1 MIDVI
6 ILGSTG
12 SIGTQA
18 LEVIRE
24 HPEQFRVL
32 GLAAGGANLDLL
44 SEQILEFHPQRVA
57 LGGKTPARSEAGLL
71 EALRL
76 SGVRPGDSRMPEI
89 LAGSSS
95 VETLASFA
103 PQATVLNGIT
113 GGVGLGAT
121 LAALQAGSKLALAN
135 KESLVVGGALVK
147 QAQVFPGQ
155 VVPVDSEHSAIAQS
169 LLAGVHEKGMT
180 SPVVT
185 GRSEVA
191 ELVLTASGGPFR
203 GRKASELTGIRAK
216 DALAHPTWQMGPVVT
231 VNSSTLMNKGL
242 ELIEAA
248 LLFDL
253 PVGQITP
260 IIHPQSIVHSAV
272 TWQDGATILQA
283 SPPDMK
289 IPIALGLTWGAEVNS
304 SEFFLDNLVDR
315 KILLEA
321 GRTNQ
326 GEELHSTWQVTE
338 STKLTKVVNATTSY
352 RVAAPYR
359 LPAIAKPL
367 TWSEA
372 SQWTF
377 EPIDHQTFPALELA
391 KQVLEASPT
400 HPAVMNAANEVCV
413 QAFLEDKIQWLDI
426 MSVVTQVVQEH
437 EGSKTPDLTEILA
450 ATKWASGRATELLN
464 NCKG

>member
-1 MIDVI
+1 
-6 ILGSTG
+6 
-12 SIGTQA
+12 
-18 LEVIRE
+18 
-24 HPEQFRVL
+24 
-32 GLAAGGANLDLL
+32 
-44 SEQILEFHPQRVA
+44 
-57 LGGKTPARSEAGLL
+57 
-71 EALRL
+71 
-76 SGVRPGDSRMPEI
+76 MPEI
-89 LAGSSS
+89 LAGSGS
-95 VETLASFA
+95 VEVLASFA

-121 LAALQAGSKLALAN
+121 LAALQAGSRLALAN

-203 GRKASELTGIRAK
+203 GRKASELTGMRAK

-260 IIHPQSIVHSAV
+260 VIHPQSIVHSAV

-283 SPPDMK
+283 SPPDMR
-289 IPIALGLTWGAEVNS
+289 IPIALGLT
-304 SEFFLDNLVDR
+304 
-315 KILLEA
+315 
-321 GRTNQ
+321 
-326 GEELHSTWQVTE
+326 
-338 STKLTKVVNATTSY
+338 
-352 RVAAPYR
+352 
-359 LPAIAKPL
+359 
-367 TWSEA
+367 
-372 SQWTF
+372 
-377 EPIDHQTFPALELA
+377 
-391 KQVLEASPT
+391 
-400 HPAVMNAANEVCV
+400 
-413 QAFLEDKIQWLDI
+413 
-426 MSVVTQVVQEH
+426 
-437 EGSKTPDLTEILA
+437 
-450 ATKWASGRATELLN
+450 
-464 NCKG
+464 